1 MKAAIYP
8 SNPVLLVDDE
18 EQFLLSAGLAIT
30 AHGINNVITCSDSR
44 KVMGL
49 LDEHEISLIVLDI
62 NMPHISG
69 LELLP
74 KIIEKS
80 PEIPVVIVT
89 ALNDVDSAVKCMK
102 MGAFDYILKPVD
114 DTRLATT
121 IRRGLDIRDMRQEN
135 KILKEYLLKDELKF
149 PEAFSSIIT
158 YSNSMHSIFKYIEA
172 IARTPLP
179 ILITGETGSGK
190 EQIAGAI
197 HKVSGRKGDLV
208 RVNVAG
214 VDDTFFSDTLFGH
227 RKGAYTGADRERKG
241 LIEQASEGTIFLDE
255 IGDLSIESQVK
266 LLRLLQDGS
275 YYPLGSDLPKLSDAR
290 IVVATHRDI
299 ESMVK
304 DSSFRKDLYFRLISH
319 HIHIPPL
326 RERKEDI
333 RPLTDYFL
341 DKASQELYKKRP
353 TPPKELYD
361 LLKIYDFPG
370 NVREL
375 EGMVYDAV
383 SIHES
388 GILSME
394 VFKNRIGTRS
404 LSLFEESSESRS
416 SEEAISFGENLP
428 TLKEAEEL
436 LISEALKR
444 ANGNQ
449 GIAAQILGL
458 TRTALNNRLQ
468 RSRK

>member
-102 MGAFDYILKPVD
+102 IGAFDYILKPVD

-121 IRRGLDIRDMRQEN
+121 IRRGLDLRDMRQEN

-190 EQIAGAI
+190 EQISGAI
-197 HKVSGRKGDLV
+197 HKISGRKGDLV

-404 LSLFEESSESRS
+404 LSLFEESSENRS
-416 SEEAISFGENLP
+416 SEEALSFGENLP